1 MIRYETWPHVL
12 CLIDALCAHGS
23 WCGASH
29 IQKATCIAQEL
40 SAVSVDFDYRYH
52 PYCFELREVLVEL
65 EAAGAVS
72 TVSRDGWEPGYRIT
86 DRGFGFW
93 AQFERSDFNSTAL
106 EFVAI
111 RLSGLSLDELTRLA
125 TAFLVEKELPG
136 ASLEVQVD
144 RWAGYQPD
152 ISLEAA
158 RQSLTIAKTWRKEWA
173 QQTDRAPMSSV
184 SSPKAR

>member
-52 PYCFELREVLVEL
+52 PYCFELRE
-65 EAAGAVS
+65 
-72 TVSRDGWEPGYRIT
+72 
-86 DRGFGFW
+86 
-93 AQFERSDFNSTAL
+93 
-106 EFVAI
+106 
-111 RLSGLSLDELTRLA
+111 
-125 TAFLVEKELPG
+125 EKELPG